1 MNTAINEVKSPRT
14 GDSYF
19 KIKHFSGLNIYVY
32 PKEGYRSA
40 YAIIG
45 AKYGSINTC
54 FSLDG
59 GEKITVPDGIAH
71 YLEHKLFESAEGDA
85 FTRYAETGASANA
98 YTSFEK
104 TCYLFSCT
112 DKFDESFEILLD
124 FVQDPYFTAQTVA
137 KEQGIIGQ
145 EIKMYDDSPDWRVMF
160 NMLQNMYRNHP
171 VKIDIAGTV
180 ESIAEIT
187 AEKLYDCYNTFY
199 NLNNMVLCVSGNVT
213 VEQVLKTCD
222 RMLKPCEEHKVEN
235 FFEDE
240 PYEIAE
246 PYVEQ
251 SFPVSMPIFNFGF
264 KERADKQ
271 LDEKQLACTDILLS
285 ALASPTSALYRELM
299 DSNLINSTFS
309 YELFEGPRYCS
320 VIFGGES
327 RAPKQAAEMIKQYI
341 SKSKENGI
349 SDEDFTIAKK
359 AVYGDIVSS
368 LNSVSAISN
377 MIADYH
383 FNGNEL
389 FTYIEAVAAAQKSDV
404 EERLARMLDVNNCT
418 LSVVRNSEE

>member
-1 MNTAINEVKSPRT
+1 MNMTEIRSARA
-14 GDSYF
+14 GDSYC
-19 KIKHFSGLNIYVY
+19 KIRHSSGLTVYVY

-45 AKYGSINTC
+45 TKYGSINNC

-59 GEKITVPDGIAH
+59 GEKIKVPDGIAH

-85 FTRYAETGASANA
+85 FTRYAETGANANA

-112 DKFDESFEILLD
+112 DRFEESLEILLD
-124 FVQDPYFTAQTVA
+124 FVGDPYFTPQTVA

-160 NMLQNMYRNHP
+160 NLLENMYHHHP

-187 AEKLYDCYNTFY
+187 ADKLYQCYNTFY
-199 NLNNMVLCVSGNVT
+199 NLNNMALCVAGNVT
-213 VEQVLKTCD
+213 VEQVLAICD
-222 RMLKPCEEHKVEN
+222 KMLKPCEEHTIRSY
-235 FFEDE
+235 FEDE
-240 PYEIAE
+240 PYEIVE

-251 SFPVSMPIFNFGF
+251 SFPVLMPTFNLGF
-264 KERADKQ
+264 KEKAEP
-271 LDEKQLACTDILLS
+271 LDEKKLAQTDILLS
-285 ALASPTSALYRELM
+285 MLASPTSVLYRELM
-299 DSNLINSTFS
+299 DANLINNTFA
-309 YELFEGPRYCS
+309 YELFDGPGYCS

-327 RAPKQAAEMIKQYI
+327 RAPRQAAEMIKQYI
-341 SKSKENGI
+341 AKVKSGGL
-349 SDEDFTIAKK
+349 DPEDFEIAKK
-359 AVYGDIVSS
+359 SVYGDVISS
-368 LNSVSAISN
+368 LNSVGSISN
-377 MIADYH
+377 MILDYH

-389 FTYIEAVAAAQKSDV
+389 FRYIEAVAETRFEDVAA
-404 EERLARMLDVNNCT
+404 RLAEMLDVNNCT
-418 LSVVRNSEE
+418 LSVVKSPDAEV

>member
-1 MNTAINEVKSPRT
+1 
-14 GDSYF
+14 
-19 KIKHFSGLNIYVY
+19 
-32 PKEGYRSA
+32 
-40 YAIIG
+40 
-45 AKYGSINTC
+45 
-54 FSLDG
+54 
-59 GEKITVPDGIAH
+59 
-71 YLEHKLFESAEGDA
+71 
-85 FTRYAETGASANA
+85 
-98 YTSFEK
+98 
-104 TCYLFSCT
+104 
-112 DKFDESFEILLD
+112 
-124 FVQDPYFTAQTVA
+124 
-137 KEQGIIGQ
+137 
-145 EIKMYDDSPDWRVMF
+145 
-160 NMLQNMYRNHP
+160 
-171 VKIDIAGTV
+171 
-180 ESIAEIT
+180 
-187 AEKLYDCYNTFY
+187 
-199 NLNNMVLCVSGNVT
+199 MVLCVSGNVT

-341 SKSKENGI
+341 SKIKENGI